1 MKYILTVS
9 EYMNYR
15 KRLNSLCKMTKYIFE
30 VRLFFCQMISF
41 LLLLMSMMKSS
52 KHDFLAAFR
61 VSICLHLGLAVW
73 PVSDQSAQY

>member
-30 VRLFFCQMISF
+30 VRLFILSNDF
-41 LLLLMSMMKSS
+41 LLAPTHVDDEELQTLSG
-52 KHDFLAAFR
+52 R
-61 VSICLHLGLAVW
+61 I
-73 PVSDQSAQY
+73 